1 LDNITQGDM
10 TMYYYSAND
19 QQQGPVSEDELV
31 GLIKRGAVRGST
43 LIWKEGMPE
52 WAALSESAPHLLTS
66 AGAAASSGLSLASPP
81 VAPASA
87 EQAVCAVSGRM
98 MPKAEMVRFGDIY
111 VAPEHR
117 DTYLQRMREGAT
129 EHTALKYGS
138 IGSRFVAQI
147 IDGILMYVVQSAV
160 NVAMMGSMTQTVDP
174 EDPLAAFGAMFFV
187 AMLVNLLIGAAYEAI
202 MVAKKGATLGKMA
215 LGLKVVRPDG
225 SPVSMGQ
232 AIGRHFARIPSSMIL
247 MIGYLMA
254 FWDDERRSLH
264 DRMAGT
270 RVITTR

>member
-1 LDNITQGDM
+1 M

-31 GLIKRGAVRGST
+31 GLIKRGAIRGST

-66 AGAAASSGLSLASPP
+66 AGASSGSGLSLA
-81 VAPASA
+81 APAASA
-87 EQAVCAVSGRM
+87 ASASSPEQAVCAVSGRL
-98 MPKAEMVRFGDIY
+98 MPKAEMVRFGEIY

-129 EHTALKYGS
+129 DTTALRYAGV
-138 IGSRFVAQI
+138 GMRFGAVF
-147 IDGILMYVVQSAV
+147 IDGIIMNVVQTAV
-160 NVAMMGSMTQTVDP
+160 NFVMMGSAAGVADSDDP
-174 EDPLAAFGAMFFV
+174 SEVFTGIFV
-187 AMLVNLLIGAAYEAI
+187 LTLVVNLIIGMLYEGI
-202 MVAKKGATLGKMA
+202 MVGKTGATLGKKA

-232 AIGRHFARIPSSMIL
+232 AFGRYFARIPSSMIL

>member
-1 LDNITQGDM
+1 
-10 TMYYYSAND
+10 MYYYSAND

-52 WAALSESAPHLLTS
+52 WAALSESAPHLIAS
-66 AGAAASSGLSLASPP
+66 AGASSGSGLSLATP
-81 VAPASA
+81 VAAASSA
-87 EQAVCAVSGRM
+87 SGEQAVCAVSGRLM
-98 MPKAEMVRFGDIY
+98 AKAEMVRFGDVF

-117 DTYLQRMREGAT
+117 DTYLQRLREGAT
-129 EHTALKYGS
+129 DTTALRYASVGT
-138 IGSRFVAQI
+138 RFGAVVVDNI
-147 IDGILMYVVQSAV
+147 IMYVVQTAV
-160 NVAMMGSMTQTVDP
+160 NVVLMGSMGAVADP
-174 EDPLAAFGAMFFV
+174 TNPTAGLGAGFFLSIV
-187 AMLVNLLIGAAYEAI
+187 ANLLIGALYEGL
-202 MVAKKGATLGKMA
+202 MVGKTGSTLGKKA
-215 LGLKVVRPDG
+215 LGIKVVRPDG

-232 AIGRHFARIPSSMIL
+232 AFGRHFARIPSGMIL